1 MKFEAK
7 VSLFVLIII
16 FILGVFVCL
25 NPKTNRETMINMMN
39 GEHLEEVPSAAF
51 CPNLLL
57 KSGNT
62 LQLINTQKAKSPT
75 NPIIFENLEQYLSYI
90 QEQRKNGI
98 RCPVLFLQEENNTQG
113 QTVYRMR
120 PSPMNLNP
128 GASVEPIII
137 TDGSRD
143 RPPYNDNQFAGFDPH
158 GQHIGEYTEL
168 DKIHDSTKFS
178 KISDNPMDTNWG
190 GIQFSQQAVASGKYK
205 NREVGKQKMVPKA
218 IEIYK

>member
-1 MKFEAK
+1 MKFK
-7 VSLFVLIII
+7 VKALLFILILI

-25 NPKTNRETMINMMN
+25 NPKTNRETMVNMMN
-39 GEHLEEVPSAAF
+39 GEYLEEVTSASF

-62 LQLINTQKAKSPT
+62 LQLINTQKPRGPT
-75 NPIIFENLEQYLSYI
+75 NPIIFEDLEQYSSYI
-90 QEQRKNGI
+90 QEQRNNGI

-120 PSPMNLNP
+120 PSPMNPNP
-128 GASVEPIII
+128 GVSVEPVVI

-143 RPPYNDNQFAGFDPH
+143 NPPYNDNQFAGFDPH
-158 GQHIGEYTEL
+158 GQHVGEYTAL
-168 DKIHDSTKFS
+168 DKIHDSTRRS

-190 GIQFSQQAVASGKYK
+190 GVGFSQQAVDSGKYE
-205 NREVGKQKMVPKA
+205 NRQVGKQKMVAKA
-218 IEIYK
+218 VEIYK